1 MIRPFL
7 FFVALLWLGRD
18 DELGVKG
25 IFTCL
30 LICIG
35 LVSGCAILSI
45 SPYVLIA
52 LLALFDVIL
61 VLVVFG
67 HDIRIR

>member
-1 MIRPFL
+1 MALPLL
-7 FFVALLWLGRD
+7 FFVVLLWLGR

-35 LVSGCAILSI
+35 LVSGCALLSI